1 MTEFKRYTVLDI
13 LRGMSVISMIV
24 FHAMWDI
31 VNIFGVRA
39 EWFDSPLAFVW
50 QQSILWGFV
59 LLSGFCWSL
68 GKKKIKRSLVVL
80 AASVVISAFT
90 AFFMPENIILFGV
103 LTFLGTAMLLTA
115 ATDRIFKKINPY
127 IGVFCCAVLFLF
139 TFSIGERAV
148 GIGDIRLFSLPD
160 WLYRNYFTAY
170 LGFAPNEFFSVDY
183 VPVFPWIFLFW
194 FGYFLYHI
202 FKTNGFLKYLSFL
215 RVKPM
220 EYIGRNSL
228 IIYII
233 HQPLVYALLYV
244 WFKVL

>member
-1 MTEFKRYTVLDI
+1 MVRF
-13 LRGMSVISMIV
+13 
-24 FHAMWDI
+24 A
-31 VNIFGVRA
+31 FGVRMAA
-39 EWFDSPLAFVW
+39 EYT
-50 QQSILWGFV
+50 
-59 LLSGFCWSL
+59 L
-68 GKKKIKRSLVVL
+68 GIC
-80 AASVVISAFT
+80 SAFGLLLVFGQKEDKKVACGACGFGCDKCFYRVFYAGEYHLVRRFNLFRHSD
-90 AFFMPENIILFGV
+90 AFNSGNRPCFQ
-103 LTFLGTAMLLTA
+103 
-115 ATDRIFKKINPY
+115 KINPY